1 MKIDSK
7 KMEKAL
13 TYLNKVNP
21 AAYAQLLLL
30 PFGPVPGYAWEDPNH
45 EWWNSE
51 DAVAMYQ
58 SIKDAFKD
66 GPKPG
71 GPTRT
76 IPGAKYSYQT
86 HVEGKSTVKK
96 TKLKEFVKAV
106 IREMYS
112 GSGHIDDKTKDGLT
126 LISVLTDDMLKDI
139 DKHGE
144 KSQYHKMLMQRMGTR
159 TSPDWIINT
168 VRKVMAEKGIKTNSL
183 ESVEYDNSKKVGDE
197 VPINRKGGKLKI
209 TAISGQRNGGNLYRA
224 KHRDGSDTVFQIT
237 KSVQVN
243 ETHGGIHPDT
253 PRPVECPKC
262 KNKMITLK
270 NLEPILWGCEKCG
283 NIWPGECPEC
293 GGKGFTPSMDGNIK
307 CGTCGTINEDH
318 GDVHYWGAQP
328 KEKQYKI
335 STGYNETPKMKK

>member
-45 EWWNSE
+45 EWWSSE
-51 DAVAMYQ
+51 EANHMYQ

-106 IREMYS
+106 IREIHS
-112 GSGHIDDKTKDGLT
+112 
-126 LISVLTDDMLKDI
+126 
-139 DKHGE
+139 
-144 KSQYHKMLMQRMGTR
+144 
-159 TSPDWIINT
+159 
-168 VRKVMAEKGIKTNSL
+168 
-183 ESVEYDNSKKVGDE
+183 
-197 VPINRKGGKLKI
+197 
-209 TAISGQRNGGNLYRA
+209 
-224 KHRDGSDTVFQIT
+224 
-237 KSVQVN
+237 N
-243 ETHGGIHPDT
+243 EGIHPDKLKHS
-253 PRPVECPKC
+253 ECPRC
-262 KNKMITLK
+262 QNKITILK
-270 NLEPILWGCEKCG
+270 NEDPILWGCDKCG
-283 NIWPGECPEC
+283 HMWPGECPEC

-307 CGTCGTINEDH
+307 CGSCGDLNEDH